1 MVQSKAL
8 TIALVSGATAA
19 VLGWLYMDRFESDVS
34 GGTQVSV
41 LTTSKDIAP
50 GTELTPG
57 MIAVRHVPAAYVDD
71 RAVLARDQQ
80 KVVGIE
86 VVTPLKA
93 QQTLQWT
100 DLSVRSDARNVS
112 QLVAPGKRAMTIRA
126 KATDNA
132 GNGLIQPGDYVDV
145 FAVVDGRGDRTS
157 ALLLQR
163 VLVIAVGTDTEQA
176 QTGKPGDTK
185 NRRDDRLLTLSLD
198 VDETQLLSLA
208 AEQGRL
214 AVALRNPT
222 DQRVFDDMPDLGAS
236 ALVAARDKVQARKS
250 SGRRANP
257 GAPVKLTEAR

>member
-1 MVQSKAL
+1 MPQSKAL
-8 TIALVSGATAA
+8 IIGLVAGVTAGA
-19 VLGWLYMDRFESDVS
+19 LGWMYMERFESDAS

-50 GTELTPG
+50 GTELSPG
-57 MIAVRHVPAAYVDD
+57 MLAVRHVPAAYVDD

-80 KVVGIE
+80 KIVGIE

-93 QQTLQWT
+93 QEVLQWT
-100 DLSVRSDARNVS
+100 DLAVRSDARNVS
-112 QLVAPGKRAMTIRA
+112 QLLAPGKRAMTIRA
-126 KATDNA
+126 KASDNA
-132 GNGLIQPGDYVDV
+132 GNGLVQPGDYVDV

-163 VLVIAVGTDTEQA
+163 VLVIAVGNETEQA
-176 QTGKPGDTK
+176 REGKAVDKG
-185 NRRDDRLLTLSLD
+185 RRDERLLTLSLD
-198 VDETQLLSLA
+198 VDEAQLLSLA

-250 SGRRANP
+250 RVRVPAT
-257 GAPVKLTEAR
+257 APVKLTEAR

>member
-1 MVQSKAL
+1 MSQSKAL
-8 TIALVSGATAA
+8 IIGLVAGATAA
-19 VLGWLYMDRFESDVS
+19 GLGWLYMDRFESDVS
-34 GGTQVSV
+34 GGTQVSI
-41 LTTSKDIAP
+41 LATSKDIAP
-50 GTELTPG
+50 GTELLPS
-57 MIAVRHVPAAYVDD
+57 MLAVRLVPAAYVDD

-93 QQTLQWT
+93 QETLEWT
-100 DLSVRSDARNVS
+100 DLAVRSDARNVS

-126 KATDNA
+126 KASDNA

-145 FAVVDGRGDRTS
+145 FAVVDGHGDRTS

-176 QTGKPGDTK
+176 RDGKAADR
-185 NRRDDRLLTLSLD
+185 NRRDERLLTLSLD

-236 ALVAARDKVQARKS
+236 ALVAARDKVQARKR
-250 SGRRANP
+250 GTRAP
-257 GAPVKLTEAR
+257 AGAPVKLTEAR

>member
-1 MVQSKAL
+1 MAHSKAL
-8 TIALVSGATAA
+8 TIALISGVTAA
-19 VLGWLYMDRFESDVS
+19 TLGWLYMDRFESDVS
-34 GGTQVSV
+34 GGSQVSV
-41 LTTSKDIAP
+41 LTTSRDIPP
-50 GTELTPG
+50 GTELAPN

-71 RAVLARDQQ
+71 RAVLARDQH

-100 DLSVRSDARNVS
+100 DLAVRTDTRNVS

-176 QTGKPGDTK
+176 SGKPDSK

-236 ALVAARDKVQARKS
+236 ALVTARDKVQARKS
-250 SGRRANP
+250 SGRRP
-257 GAPVKLTEAR
+257 PSGAPVKLTEAR